1 MSAAQTPKSAAGEI
15 ERGPEAL
22 GERGGGGTA
31 ELFSTYSTCGGS
43 RSCRGMR
50 IRGGGH
56 RGLGRRVSRAIVRS
70 GEREGGGEKQSKVG
84 ISWAGGEDGQDSTK
98 VVVVSGRRPMFLQLA
113 E

>member
-1 MSAAQTPKSAAGEI
+1 MRWKPKLPRDENK
-15 ERGPEAL
+15 
-22 GERGGGGTA
+22 GG
-31 ELFSTYSTCGGS
+31 
-43 RSCRGMR
+43 R
-50 IRGGGH
+50 H

>member
-1 MSAAQTPKSAAGEI
+1 M
-15 ERGPEAL
+15 
-22 GERGGGGTA
+22 
-31 ELFSTYSTCGGS
+31 
-43 RSCRGMR
+43 
-50 IRGGGH
+50 
-56 RGLGRRVSRAIVRS
+56 SRAIVRS